1 MKSSTNDIGRPSAT
15 DTAPLTGHKPTL
27 FAAFLHF
34 DLSFMIWVLLGALGV
49 TISESLGLSA
59 AQKGLMVAIPILSG
73 SLLRIPLGML
83 SDRFG
88 GRRVGIGMLLVLF
101 VPLLIGWQAGT
112 SLTALIS
119 VGLMLGVAG
128 ASFAVALPLASRWY
142 PPEKQG
148 LVMGIAAAGNSGTV
162 VANLVAPRIAAIVGW
177 HNVLAL
183 TTIPLALVLLAFVLM
198 AKDSPNRAPPLTV
211 ASYLGVL
218 RVRELW
224 WFCLFYSVTFGGY
237 VGLSS
242 FMPLLLRDQY
252 QIAAVT
258 AGYLTALAALAG
270 SLLRPVGGYVADR
283 IGGVRFL
290 SVLLGGIGL
299 AYLAAARL
307 PGLTSMVVI
316 LVLAMVCLGLG
327 NGAVFQLVPQ
337 CFRRQIGIATGMVGA
352 IGGLGG
358 FMLPTM
364 LGQFKQSTGS
374 FALGFV
380 VLAGVALA
388 ATVLL
393 RVLMARDTDW
403 ASSWRGT
410 PVVGRAER
418 KAA

>member
-1 MKSSTNDIGRPSAT
+1 MKSTTTDIGRAGA
-15 DTAPLTGHKPTL
+15 DTAFLTGHKPTL

-183 TTIPLALVLLAFVLM
+183 TMIPLALVLLAFVLM

-290 SVLLGGIGL
+290 SVLLAGIGI